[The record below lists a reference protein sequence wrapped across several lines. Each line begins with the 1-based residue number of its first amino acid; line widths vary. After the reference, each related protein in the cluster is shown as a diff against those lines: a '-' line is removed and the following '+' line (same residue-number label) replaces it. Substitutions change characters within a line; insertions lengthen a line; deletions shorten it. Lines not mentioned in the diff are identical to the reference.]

1 MKTVKTV
8 NGVKKIEDRDASL
21 ILFQLKSILK
31 EHRMTL
37 VDKILS
43 GGLELYIDYKFNTR
57 PAPELLQEVRLKL
70 DELRKDGI
78 DAEMYRHVFETV
90 LKNQSTILGNTI
102 FYNEIDGAIKEALHQ
117 PQFFNEVRQ
126 FAAR

>member
-21 ILFQLKSILK
+21 VPVQLKSILK

-43 GGLELYIDYKFNTR
+43 GGLALYVNYKFNTK
-57 PAPELLQEVRLKL
+57 PGPEVLQGVRLKL

-78 DAEMYRHVFETV
+78 DTEMYHHVFETV
-90 LKNQSTILGNTI
+90 LKNQSTILGNAI
-102 FYNEIDGAIKEALHQ
+102 FYREIDGAIKEALYQ
-117 PQFFNEVRQ
+117 PQFLNEARQ
-126 FAAR
+126 FAVH

>member
-8 NGVKKIEDRDASL
+8 NGIKKIEDRDAAL
-21 ILFQLKSILK
+21 VPVQLKSILK

-43 GGLELYIDYKFNTR
+43 GGLEMYIDYKFNTR
-57 PAPELLQEVRLKL
+57 PATELLQEVRLKL

-78 DAEMYRHVFETV
+78 DTEVYSHVFETV

-102 FYNEIDGAIKEALHQ
+102 FYNEIDEAIKEALYH
-117 PQFFNEVRQ
+117 PRFFNEVRQ
-126 FAAR
+126 FSAR